1 MTLGLTSSGAVKIKT
16 DNGTTTAVECACCGI
31 CPTFPDICWNG
42 GQFYPFILN
51 KSNDCTYNYSYI
63 SDECNYPGFPITCYD
78 VYIIKLTD
86 TTWGLNAINFMG
98 PSFGPFFFISEAIGT
113 GTNIFEATWEIIF
126 GFSEVPIETLISK
139 PTNGIC

>member
-1 MTLGLTSSGAVKIKT
+1 MPLGRTANAIKIKT
-16 DNGTTTAVECACCGI
+16 DNGGLRAVNCACCG
-31 CPTFPDICWNG
+31 CPDICWNG

-78 VYIIKLTD
+78 VTIIKLTD
-86 TTWGLNAINFMG
+86 TTWGLNALNFMG